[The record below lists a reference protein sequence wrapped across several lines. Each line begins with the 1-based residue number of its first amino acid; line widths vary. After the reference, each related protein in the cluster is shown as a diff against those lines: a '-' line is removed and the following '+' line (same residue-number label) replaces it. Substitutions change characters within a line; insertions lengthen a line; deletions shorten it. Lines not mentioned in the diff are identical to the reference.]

1 MRKILKLSSV
11 LLLLLALPVTGVV
24 PQTHAAST
32 ALTDRMKNV
41 IQGTVANVKQVP
53 GFNRPNI
60 TWWAIDVQTA
70 TGTVEVRIAPTWWY
84 PTLNIRKGDKVKVTG
99 FIPPFWAVK
108 GINGLMACR
117 VEDETTGAVYD
128 FSNFRKWCGRK

>member
-11 LLLLLALPVTGVV
+11 LLLLLALSVTGVV
-24 PQTHAAST
+24 PQTHATSM
-32 ALTDRMKNV
+32 ALTGQMENV